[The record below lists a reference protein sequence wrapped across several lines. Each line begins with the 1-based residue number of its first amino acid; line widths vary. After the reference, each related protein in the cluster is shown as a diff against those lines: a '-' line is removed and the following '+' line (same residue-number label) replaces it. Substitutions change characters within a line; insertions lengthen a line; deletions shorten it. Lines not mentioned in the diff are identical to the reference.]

1 MTARLT
7 LALVFV
13 LAWALVTGS
22 FSAPNLLF
30 GALIGGAAALLTRD
44 GRRFSPLPIRPLRL
58 VRLAG
63 LFLVELIKS
72 GLRVAAVVLRPQMKV
87 APGIVAV
94 PLRLERDFEIALL
107 ANLITL
113 TPGTLSVDV
122 SPDKRVLYVHCVD
135 MPDPDAV
142 IADVRTGFEQR
153 ILEAFR

>member
-30 GALIGGAAALLTRD
+30 GALIGAAAAVLMRD
-44 GRRFSPLPIRPLRL
+44 GRPFSPLPIRPLRL
-58 VRLAG
+58 ARLAG

-72 GLRVAAVVLRPQMKV
+72 GLRVAALVLRPQMKL

-94 PLRLERDFEIALL
+94 PLRLEHDFEIALL

-122 SPDKRVLYVHCVD
+122 SPDKRILYVHCVD

-142 IADVRTGFEQR
+142 IADVRNGFEQR